1 MRNYTFNRREIVLL
15 TVLALLLLGGVYYL
29 LVQLPVE
36 NATMEL
42 TAQQEE
48 LMVQLS
54 QLNEQKA
61 RMDYMQEVIE
71 EKKAEA
77 AVNGRLPEIPV
88 YDNFVPMMS
97 QLNDLLAK
105 SGEYSLTFPAV
116 DDSGDVIRRPVQMNV
131 RLGSYGQAEQLL
143 RELEYGKY
151 RCLISDLDLAG
162 DQSGLNGGGVTLSGT
177 VTFFESR

>member
-36 NATMEL
+36 NATI
-42 TAQQEE
+42 E
-48 LMVQLS
+48 LMVQIDQLS
-54 QLNEQKA
+54 NQKD
-61 RMDYMQEVIE
+61 RMDYMKEVIE

-77 AVNGRLPEIPV
+77 AVNGRLPEIPS

-97 QLNDLLAK
+97 QLNDTLAR

-116 DDSGDVIRRPVQMNV
+116 DASGDIVRRPVQMNV
-131 RLGSYGQAEQLL
+131 RLGSYAQAEQLL
-143 RELEYGKY
+143 RELEYGRF
-151 RCLISDLDLAG
+151 RCLIGDLDLAG
-162 DQSGLNGGGVTLSGT
+162 DQGGLNGGGVSLSGT
-177 VTFFESR
+177 VTFFENK

>member
-1 MRNYTFNRREIVLL
+1 MRNYRFNRREIVLL
-15 TVLALLLLGGVYYL
+15 IILGLMLLGGVYYL

-105 SGEYSLTFPAV
+105 SGEY
-116 DDSGDVIRRPVQMNV
+116 
-131 RLGSYGQAEQLL
+131 
-143 RELEYGKY
+143 
-151 RCLISDLDLAG
+151 
-162 DQSGLNGGGVTLSGT
+162 
-177 VTFFESR
+177 

>member
-42 TAQQEE
+42 TAQREE
-48 LMVQLS
+48 LMVQIDQLS
-54 QLNEQKA
+54 NQKD
-61 RMDYMQEVIE
+61 RMDYMKEVIE

-77 AVNGRLPEIPV
+77 AVNGRLPEIPS

-97 QLNDLLAK
+97 QLNDTLAR

-116 DDSGDVIRRPVQMNV
+116 DASGDIVRRPVQMNV
-131 RLGSYGQAEQLL
+131 RLGSYAQAEQLL
-143 RELEYGKY
+143 RELEYGRF
-151 RCLISDLDLAG
+151 RCLIGDLDLAG
-162 DQSGLNGGGVTLSGT
+162 DQGGLNGGGVSLSGT
-177 VTFFESR
+177 VTFFENK